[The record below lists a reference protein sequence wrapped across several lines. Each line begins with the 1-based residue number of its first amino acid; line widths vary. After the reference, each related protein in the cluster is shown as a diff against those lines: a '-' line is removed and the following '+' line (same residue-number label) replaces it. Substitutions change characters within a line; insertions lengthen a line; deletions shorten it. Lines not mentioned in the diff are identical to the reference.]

1 MNQKF
6 KEFKGEFNKVIWPN
20 KKELFKQTTTVI
32 VVSLVVGVFIAAVD
46 GLFSAGMEVLTRII

>member
-6 KEFKGEFNKVIWPN
+6 KDFKGEFNKVIWPN

-32 VVSLVVGVFIAAVD
+32 VVSLVVGVFVAAVD
-46 GLFSAGMEVLTRII
+46 GIFSAGMEVLTRII

>member
-1 MNQKF
+1 MKQKF
-6 KEFKGEFNKVIWPN
+6 KEFKGEFKKVIWPN

-46 GLFSAGMEVLTRII
+46 GIFSAGMEVLTKII